1 MKKGLTFILTFI
13 LSFICITSYV
23 NAEDGLSCTFLYDTT
38 NENSDKSSI
47 TLPINFYGDNYLG
60 NFKMTVKGKS
70 INRYSNDG
78 NLDVSNYPYV
88 EKNGTR
94 YYIAYSDGFN
104 AAQSFGTNDDGNVKW
119 DCSLIKIYTR
129 ESERKNTSGN
139 KVKVLILSSNL
150 SDGKLLIDKS
160 TTEINSGSTTFK
172 GGFDLCALN
181 SIGDTKSAEQCRT
194 KGKQQS
200 NIIINKDVNGNWY
213 VSIDGNKSLV
223 DENASGNY
231 VWTGNG
237 NLSYKKGFAITK
249 EDWESLKSAIENNAK
264 DIYVTAKDNKF
275 LITASPVSGGDAAS
289 IKVSTNYSVSG
300 DNSYAWNNGKP
311 STSIGA
317 CVNYLGSASTE
328 NTPAYYLNKAFF
340 IMKIVSI
347 LGVILFSMLDFASQI
362 TANKD
367 NLIPTAKKCGRRLII
382 VILLLLLPTFIDMIG
397 NIIGQQ
403 DILCGIK

>member
-60 NFKMTVKGKS
+60 NFKMT
-70 INRYSNDG
+70 
-78 NLDVSNYPYV
+78 
-88 EKNGTR
+88 
-94 YYIAYSDGFN
+94 A
-104 AAQSFGTNDDGNVKW
+104 
-119 DCSLIKIYTR
+119 
-129 ESERKNTSGN
+129 
-139 KVKVLILSSNL
+139 
-150 SDGKLLIDKS
+150 
-160 TTEINSGSTTFK
+160 
-172 GGFDLCALN
+172 
-181 SIGDTKSAEQCRT
+181 

-213 VSIDGNKSLV
+213 VSVDGNKSLV

-249 EDWESLKSAIENNAK
+249 EDWESLKSAIENGTK

-300 DNSYAWNNGKP
+300 DNNYAWNNGKP

-367 NLIPTAKKCGRRLII
+367 NLIPTAKKCGKRII
-382 VILLLLLPTFIDMIG
+382 MVILLLLLPTFIDMIG

>member
-129 ESERKNTSGN
+129 ESERKTTNGN
-139 KVKVLILSSNL
+139 KVKVLVLSSNL

-160 TTEINSGSTTFK
+160 TTETNSGSTTFK
-172 GGFDLCALN
+172 GGFDLCELN
-181 SIGDTKSAEQCRT
+181 SIGDTKSAEQCRA

-200 NIIINKDVNGNWY
+200 NIIINKDVNGNW
-213 VSIDGNKSLV
+213 
-223 DENASGNY
+223 
-231 VWTGNG
+231 
-237 NLSYKKGFAITK
+237 
-249 EDWESLKSAIENNAK
+249 
-264 DIYVTAKDNKF
+264 YVTAKDNKF

-300 DNSYAWNNGKP
+300 DKNYAWNNGKP
-311 STSIGA
+311 STSVGA
-317 CVNYLGSASTE
+317 CVDYLGSASTE

-367 NLIPTAKKCGRRLII
+367 NLIPTAKKCGKRII
-382 VILLLLLPTFIDMIG
+382 MVILLLLLPTFIDMIG

>member
-129 ESERKNTSGN
+129 ESERKTTNGN
-139 KVKVLILSSNL
+139 KVKVLVLSSNL

-160 TTEINSGSTTFK
+160 TTETNSGSTTFK
-172 GGFDLCALN
+172 GGFDLCELN
-181 SIGDTKSAEQCRT
+181 SIGDTKSAEQCRA

-213 VSIDGNKSLV
+213 VSVDGNKSLV

-249 EDWESLKSAIENNAK
+249 EDWESLKSAI
-264 DIYVTAKDNKF
+264 
-275 LITASPVSGGDAAS
+275 
-289 IKVSTNYSVSG
+289 
-300 DNSYAWNNGKP
+300 
-311 STSIGA
+311 
-317 CVNYLGSASTE
+317 
-328 NTPAYYLNKAFF
+328 
-340 IMKIVSI
+340 
-347 LGVILFSMLDFASQI
+347 
-362 TANKD
+362 
-367 NLIPTAKKCGRRLII
+367 
-382 VILLLLLPTFIDMIG
+382 
-397 NIIGQQ
+397 
-403 DILCGIK
+403 

>member
-1 MKKGLTFILTFI
+1 MVTG
-13 LSFICITSYV
+13 
-23 NAEDGLSCTFLYDTT
+23 
-38 NENSDKSSI
+38 
-47 TLPINFYGDNYLG
+47 
-60 NFKMTVKGKS
+60 
-70 INRYSNDG
+70 
-78 NLDVSNYPYV
+78 VSV
-88 EKNGTR
+88 
-94 YYIAYSDGFN
+94 
-104 AAQSFGTNDDGNVKW
+104 
-119 DCSLIKIYTR
+119 
-129 ESERKNTSGN
+129 
-139 KVKVLILSSNL
+139 
-150 SDGKLLIDKS
+150 
-160 TTEINSGSTTFK
+160 
-172 GGFDLCALN
+172 
-181 SIGDTKSAEQCRT
+181 
-194 KGKQQS
+194 
-200 NIIINKDVNGNWY
+200 
-213 VSIDGNKSLV
+213 DGNKSLV

-249 EDWESLKSAIENNAK
+249 EDWESLKSAIENGTK

-300 DNSYAWNNGKP
+300 DKNYAWNNGKP
-311 STSIGA
+311 STSVGA
-317 CVNYLGSASTE
+317 CVDYLGSASTE

-367 NLIPTAKKCGRRLII
+367 NLIPTAKKCGKRII
-382 VILLLLLPTFIDMIG
+382 MVILLLLLPTFIDMIG

>member
-1 MKKGLTFILTFI
+1 MKKGFMIILTFI

-60 NFKMTVKGKS
+60 NFKMTVKGK
-70 INRYSNDG
+70 
-78 NLDVSNYPYV
+78 
-88 EKNGTR
+88 
-94 YYIAYSDGFN
+94 
-104 AAQSFGTNDDGNVKW
+104 
-119 DCSLIKIYTR
+119 
-129 ESERKNTSGN
+129 
-139 KVKVLILSSNL
+139 
-150 SDGKLLIDKS
+150 
-160 TTEINSGSTTFK
+160 
-172 GGFDLCALN
+172 
-181 SIGDTKSAEQCRT
+181 
-194 KGKQQS
+194 QQS

-213 VSIDGNKSLV
+213 VSVDGNKSLV
-223 DENASGNY
+223 DEKASGNY

-249 EDWESLKSAIENNAK
+249 EDWESLKSAIENGTK

-300 DNSYAWNNGKP
+300 DNNYAWNNGKP

-367 NLIPTAKKCGRRLII
+367 NLIPTAKKCGKRLII

>member
-60 NFKMTVKGKS
+60 NFKMTVKGK
-70 INRYSNDG
+70 
-78 NLDVSNYPYV
+78 
-88 EKNGTR
+88 
-94 YYIAYSDGFN
+94 
-104 AAQSFGTNDDGNVKW
+104 
-119 DCSLIKIYTR
+119 
-129 ESERKNTSGN
+129 
-139 KVKVLILSSNL
+139 
-150 SDGKLLIDKS
+150 
-160 TTEINSGSTTFK
+160 
-172 GGFDLCALN
+172 
-181 SIGDTKSAEQCRT
+181 
-194 KGKQQS
+194 QQS

-213 VSIDGNKSLV
+213 VSVDGNKSLV

-249 EDWESLKSAIENNAK
+249 EDWESLKSAIENGTK

-300 DNSYAWNNGKP
+300 DNNYAWNNGKP

-367 NLIPTAKKCGRRLII
+367 NLIPTAKKCGKRII
-382 VILLLLLPTFIDMIG
+382 MVILLLLLPTFIDMIG

>member
-60 NFKMTVKGKS
+60 NFKMTVKGK
-70 INRYSNDG
+70 
-78 NLDVSNYPYV
+78 
-88 EKNGTR
+88 
-94 YYIAYSDGFN
+94 
-104 AAQSFGTNDDGNVKW
+104 
-119 DCSLIKIYTR
+119 
-129 ESERKNTSGN
+129 
-139 KVKVLILSSNL
+139 
-150 SDGKLLIDKS
+150 
-160 TTEINSGSTTFK
+160 
-172 GGFDLCALN
+172 
-181 SIGDTKSAEQCRT
+181 
-194 KGKQQS
+194 QQS

-213 VSIDGNKSLV
+213 VSVDGNKSLV

-249 EDWESLKSAIENNAK
+249 EDWESLKSAIENGTK

-300 DNSYAWNNGKP
+300 DNNYAWNNGKP

-367 NLIPTAKKCGRRLII
+367 NLIPTAKKCGKRLIM

>member
-60 NFKMTVKGKS
+60 NFKMT
-70 INRYSNDG
+70 
-78 NLDVSNYPYV
+78 
-88 EKNGTR
+88 
-94 YYIAYSDGFN
+94 A
-104 AAQSFGTNDDGNVKW
+104 
-119 DCSLIKIYTR
+119 
-129 ESERKNTSGN
+129 
-139 KVKVLILSSNL
+139 
-150 SDGKLLIDKS
+150 
-160 TTEINSGSTTFK
+160 
-172 GGFDLCALN
+172 
-181 SIGDTKSAEQCRT
+181 

-213 VSIDGNKSLV
+213 VSVDGNKSLV

-249 EDWESLKSAIENNAK
+249 EDWESLKSAIENGTK

-300 DNSYAWNNGKP
+300 DNNYAWNNGKP

>member
-88 EKNGTR
+88 E
-94 YYIAYSDGFN
+94 
-104 AAQSFGTNDDGNVKW
+104 W

-129 ESERKNTSGN
+129 ESERKTTNGN
-139 KVKVLILSSNL
+139 KVKVLVLSSNL

-160 TTEINSGSTTFK
+160 TTETNSGSTTFK
-172 GGFDLCALN
+172 GGFDLCELN
-181 SIGDTKSAEQCRT
+181 SIGDTKSAEQCRA

-213 VSIDGNKSLV
+213 VSVDGNKSLV

-249 EDWESLKSAIENNAK
+249 EDWESLKSAIENGTK

-300 DNSYAWNNGKP
+300 DNNYAWNNGKP